1 MKKAII
7 YLVMFFAIQA
17 ICSFVVMGVWY
28 LVKGVM
34 PGEGG
39 AFLVITSLLFSI
51 VTMLLFGWRRWTPV
65 NGNYLKTRPWSVLF
79 WAGMAALGFLLPS
92 DWFQEQIPELPNQLK
107 DSFNSIVNTPG
118 GYLALAILVPVAE
131 EFVFRGAILRV
142 LLKSF
147 GADNSLKGVW
157 IAIALS
163 ALLFALAHMN
173 PAQMPHAFVVG
184 LLLGWFYWRTGSI
197 LPGVVYH
204 VVNNTASYVM
214 MRLYPNLED
223 LTLTDFFGSEANVL
237 KALGFSV
244 LIFLPAI
251 YQLHL
256 RMKRK

>member
-17 ICSFVVMGVWY
+17 ICSFAVMGVWY
-28 LVKGVM
+28 LVKGEM
-34 PGEGG
+34 PDGG
-39 AFLVITSLLFSI
+39 GPYLVITTLLFSI
-51 VTMLLFGWRRWTPV
+51 VTMLVFGWWRWTPV

-79 WAGMAALGFLLPS
+79 WAGMASLGFLLPS

-147 GADNSLKGVW
+147 GADSSLKGVW

-163 ALLFALAHMN
+163 ALMFALAHMN
-173 PAQMPHAFVVG
+173 PAQMPHAFIVG

-197 LPGVVYH
+197 IPGVVYH

-237 KALGFSV
+237 KALGFSL

-251 YQLHL
+251 YQLNL
-256 RMKRK
+256 LMKRK

>member
-17 ICSFVVMGVWY
+17 ICSFAVMGVWY
-28 LVKGVM
+28 LVKGAM
-34 PGEGG
+34 PDGG
-39 AFLVITSLLFSI
+39 GLYLVITSLLFSI

-92 DWFQEQIPELPNQLK
+92 DWFQEK

-157 IAIALS
+157 IAIAIS

-237 KALGFSV
+237 KALGFSLLV
-244 LIFLPAI
+244 FLPAI

-256 RMKRK
+256 RMKR

>member
-17 ICSFVVMGVWY
+17 ICSLAVMGVWY

-39 AFLVITSLLFSI
+39 AFLVISTLLFSI
-51 VTMLLFGWRRWTPV
+51 VTMLVFGWWRWTPV

-131 EFVFRGAILRV
+131 EFVFRGAILR
-142 LLKSF
+142 
-147 GADNSLKGVW
+147 
-157 IAIALS
+157 
-163 ALLFALAHMN
+163 ALLRWT
-173 PAQMPHAFVVG
+173 PRPDRRWGVRCR
-184 LLLGWFYWRTGSI
+184 WRYNIRRFRYRSGM
-197 LPGVVYH
+197 YH
-204 VVNNTASYVM
+204 
-214 MRLYPNLED
+214 
-223 LTLTDFFGSEANVL
+223 
-237 KALGFSV
+237 
-244 LIFLPAI
+244 
-251 YQLHL
+251 
-256 RMKRK
+256 